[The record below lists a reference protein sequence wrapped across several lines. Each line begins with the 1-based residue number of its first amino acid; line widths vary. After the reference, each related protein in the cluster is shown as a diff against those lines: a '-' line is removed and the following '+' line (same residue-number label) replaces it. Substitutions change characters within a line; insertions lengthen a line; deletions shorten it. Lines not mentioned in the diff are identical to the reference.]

1 MKRKANARINLPA
14 PAWALLAAV
23 LFGIG
28 TPLAK
33 ILLAEVGPQM
43 LAGLFYL
50 GAGAGLGLWWL
61 FLHRKNEEAPLN
73 RKDAP
78 WLAGAVLSGGV
89 LGPLLL
95 LLGLERTPSS
105 TTALLLNLEGVFT
118 VLLAWQI
125 FSEHIGRR
133 VALGMTLI
141 LAGGILLSWQG
152 RIEGEGFIGPLA
164 IALACL
170 CWGLDNNLTQK
181 VSGGNPLQ
189 VAAIKG
195 LVAGAVN
202 ITLAVFLGSAW
213 PDTPFLAGS
222 LGVGFISYGL
232 SLAFFVLALRHL
244 GAARTGAYF
253 SVAPFIGAAGGFLL
267 LREPLSASLLAAGC
281 AMAIGV
287 WLHIT
292 EHHEHRHVHEAFVHD
307 HRHNHDEHHQ
317 HRHKSWVPAGS
328 AHSHRHRHEMMV
340 HTGRHYPDLHHHHQ
354 HK

>member
-1 MKRKANARINLPA
+1 MANKPNPRFPLPG

-33 ILLAEVGPQM
+33 MLLAGMGPQL

-50 GAGAGLGLWWL
+50 GAGLGLGLWWL
-61 FLHRKNEEAPLN
+61 VQRGKEEAPLN

-95 LLGLERTPSS
+95 LLGLDRTPSS

-125 FSEHIGRR
+125 FSEHIGKR

-152 RIEGEGFIGPLA
+152 QIEGGGFTGPLA
-164 IALACL
+164 IAVACL

-181 VSGGNPLQ
+181 ISGGNPIQ
-189 VAAIKG
+189 IAAIKG
-195 LVAGAVN
+195 LVAGTVN
-202 ITLAVFLGSAW
+202 ITLALILGATL
-213 PDTPFLAGS
+213 PDTRFLAGS

-232 SLAFFVLALRHL
+232 SLALFVLALRHL

-253 SVAPFIGAAGGFLL
+253 SIAPFIGATGGFLL
-267 LREPLSASLLAAGC
+267 LREPVTASLLMAGC

-292 EHHEHRHVHEAFVHD
+292 EHHEHRHIHEAFAHD
-307 HRHNHDEHHQ
+307 HRHDHDEHHR
-317 HRHKSWVPAGS
+317 HLHKSRGPARS
-328 AHSHRHRHEMMV
+328 AHSHRHRHEKQV
-340 HTGRHYPDLHHHHQ
+340 HTGRHFPDLHHSHRH
-354 HK
+354 